1 MFLIIIVHAVYNL
14 NTAKLSEKYINR
26 FTKRLHDKG
35 YRVKDFLEYWDVSR
49 RTYERYMADTNKHD
63 KLKKMIEA
71 M

>member
-35 YRVKDFLEYWDVSR
+35 YRVKDFLEYWGVSR
-49 RTYERYMADTNKHD
+49 RTYERYMADTSKHD
-63 KLKKMIEA
+63 KLNKMIEA